1 MERLRRIGARQR
13 RVAVVLL
20 LLAGLLVI
28 AGGAWSNGAQQRRCD
43 RLATARLERAGT
55 VTGSGERILVI
66 GDSWSAGRGLADPAA
81 SWPSQLDGRVH
92 VDGFSGSGF
101 SRGAS
106 PCPGRAY
113 ADRIDQALYR
123 VSARPDLVVL
133 QGGLNETDRTAESI
147 REGVRRALGR
157 LVARGVSARDVVVLG
172 PVAAPARAS
181 RVPRVDAVLAEETR
195 RLGVRYL
202 SVTDLD
208 LAYLHDDLHL
218 TPGGHEEFGE
228 AVAALL

>member
-1 MERLRRIGARQR
+1 MGQR
-13 RVAVVLL
+13 RAAVVLV

-28 AGGAWSNGAQQRRCD
+28 ADRAWSNGAQERRCD
-43 RLATARLERAGT
+43 RLAAARLERAST
-55 VTGSGERILVI
+55 VTGSGRRILVI
-66 GDSWSAGRGLADPAA
+66 GDSWSAGRGLAEPAA
-81 SWPSQLDGRVH
+81 SWPSQLGGRVH

-147 REGVRRALGR
+147 REGVRRAVAR
-157 LVARGVSARDVVVLG
+157 LVVRGVSRGDVVVLG

-181 RVPRVDAVLAEETR
+181 RVPRVDAVLDAEAE

-202 SVTDLD
+202 SVTEFDLP
-208 LAYLHDDLHL
+208 YLRDDLHL
-218 TPGGHEEFGE
+218 TPAGHEAFGE